1 MGTANESDHHHKR
14 TPRRPGAFS
23 ARALAILVSSILL
36 VAAVVAIVFD
46 LYSMSLS
53 DEFNKM
59 SAEGMNDFTTA
70 QKVEVEA
77 SIREV
82 SSSLS
87 TIRTLA
93 EASDIDPEGAAFAN
107 FLAAWNERRSYQ
119 VTYASIESLKEGLKT
134 SAIPERDEHTLEL
147 LENGES
153 IVSDVRKS
161 HRLNGYYY
169 SIAEPVVKEG
179 HVVGVLRSIVDA
191 RGLVTSTQVKSQI
204 SFLAAYQK

>member
-77 SIREV
+77 SIRELPV
-82 SSSLS
+82 HH
-87 TIRTLA
+87 
-93 EASDIDPEGAAFAN
+93 
-107 FLAAWNERRSYQ
+107 SY
-119 VTYASIESLKEGLKT
+119 AG
-134 SAIPERDEHTLEL
+134 
-147 LENGES
+147 
-153 IVSDVRKS
+153 
-161 HRLNGYYY
+161 
-169 SIAEPVVKEG
+169 
-179 HVVGVLRSIVDA
+179 
-191 RGLVTSTQVKSQI
+191 
-204 SFLAAYQK
+204 